1 MSPFGKPG
9 PTLNLRDE
17 SPVGENR
24 GGAPAGERARKRRA
38 AQAALLRGA
47 SRTPLA
53 CGHLTPASAG
63 VPLPYFLPEARLLDW
78 ASVKGLAEAA
88 SFFVARMSAATS
100 GIEFDASMLSPD
112 CASLI
117 RATALQNSGA
127 KNAPR
132 ER

>member
-53 CGHLTPASAG
+53 CGQETMRLPAFRS
-63 VPLPYFLPEARLLDW
+63 PFYLPFLSSSLPGSTRQSMRKESSIGFADKAFRTAIQHGPPGQAR
-78 ASVKGLAEAA
+78 
-88 SFFVARMSAATS
+88 R
-100 GIEFDASMLSPD
+100 
-112 CASLI
+112 
-117 RATALQNSGA
+117 
-127 KNAPR
+127 
-132 ER
+132 